1 MLRRFALLL
10 ALAALPASS
19 KPLNVVLIMADDV
32 GYECF
37 GAYGSKQYKTPRLDK
52 LADTGVKFT
61 HCYSTPLCT
70 PSRVAIMT
78 GKSNV
83 RNYADFG
90 ALIPGE
96 RTFAD
101 VFRDAGY
108 ATAIAGKWQLQGN
121 NRVKGVPAGHGFD
134 SHLLWNTPITERR
147 RFWNPSLDL
156 NGEIMEVQ
164 ENDYGPD
171 LMAEFLLDFIEENKD
186 KPFLAYYPMVLVHTP
201 FVPTPA
207 SADRE
212 SKDIQKN
219 FEDMVAYM
227 DHIVG
232 RFEDK
237 LDEFGLAGNTL
248 LIFTGDNGS
257 HHNLYSKLDGKTIRG
272 DKGAPTEAGT
282 HVPMFIKAPGIVP
295 GGRVVDDLIDFVD
308 VLPTVAEAADLD
320 IPPGIDGRSFWQRL
334 TGKKGDPRDWHYTY
348 YFPRPYAEKFNT
360 PYANPEIRYMR
371 DKRYKLYGNGE
382 LFDVVAD
389 PSESS
394 PLASH
399 EAADTRGRLN
409 AALDSMPRHGAQI
422 PEQQWDKSA
431 GAPRPRWE

>member
-186 KPFLAYYPMVLVHTP
+186 KPFLVYYPMVLVHTP

-237 LDEFGLAGNTL
+237 LDELGLAGNTL

>member
-1 MLRRFALLL
+1 MFRRLGLLL

-19 KPLNVVLIMADDV
+19 QPLNIVLIMADDV

-70 PSRVAIMT
+70 PSRVALMT

-90 ALIPGE
+90 ALIPGQ

-101 VFRDAGY
+101 VFKEAGY

-121 NRVKGVPAGHGFD
+121 DRIKGVPAGHGFD
-134 SHLLWNTPITERR
+134 THLLWNTPITERR

-156 NGEIMEVQ
+156 NGEIMKVKE
-164 ENDYGPD
+164 DDFGPD
-171 LMAEFLLDFIEENKD
+171 LMANFLLEFIEENKD
-186 KPFLAYYPMVLVHTP
+186 KPFLAYYPMVLVHSP
-201 FVPTPA
+201 FVPTPD
-207 SADRE
+207 SADRN

-227 DHIVG
+227 DRIVG

-237 LDEFGLAGNTL
+237 LDELGLTDNTL
-248 LIFTGDNGS
+248 LVFTGDNGS
-257 HHNLYSKLDGKTIRG
+257 HHNLYSKLGDKTIRG

-282 HVPMFIKAPGIVP
+282 HVPMFVKAPGIVP
-295 GGRVVDDLIDFVD
+295 GGRVIDDLIDFVD
-308 VLPTVAEAADLD
+308 VLPTIADAAALD
-320 IPPGIDGRSFWQRL
+320 TPSKIDGRSFWQRL
-334 TGKKGDPRDWHYTY
+334 IGKTGAPRDWHYTY
-348 YFPRPYAEKFNT
+348 YFPRPYSEKFDN
-360 PYANPEIRYMR
+360 PYANPEVRYVR
-371 DKRYKLYGNGE
+371 DKRYKLYGTGE
-382 LFDVVAD
+382 LFDVLAD
-389 PSESS
+389 PRESS
-394 PLASH
+394 PLASSQ
-399 EAADTRGRLN
+399 AGDTRARLQ
-409 AALDSMPRHGAQI
+409 AALDSMPSHGAEI
-422 PEQQWDKSA
+422 PEEHWRRSA
-431 GAPRPRWE
+431 GEPRPRWK

>member
-237 LDEFGLAGNTL
+237 LDELGLAGNTL